1 MAGNIKNGTEMDQ
14 ASAFSFDM
22 IYCGPPALPGDLWT
36 RWNFEPG
43 LLTGLFVV
51 AVIGAFLLR
60 PATRG
65 RQMAFAG
72 AWLMAAFL
80 FVSPLCAL
88 TVSLF
93 SARVG
98 HHVLLTM
105 IVAPLLALALP
116 AQWGRGMALLL
127 PLALSTIALWLWHS
141 PDIYTAAF
149 AHPAIYW
156 AMQLSLIGAFTWL
169 WLGLLHS
176 ASPMA
181 AGLTALTS
189 AIQMG
194 MLGALL
200 VFAANPL
207 YVPHFATTLAFNLSP
222 LNDQQLG
229 GLIMWVP
236 ANLPLLALV
245 LWRLVEALGVHRE
258 AEE

>member
-1 MAGNIKNGTEMDQ
+1 MDR
-14 ASAFSFDM
+14 ASPFSFDLS
-22 IYCGPPALPGDLWT
+22 YCGQPPVPGDLWS

-43 LLTGLFVV
+43 LLAGLALAACLGLF
-51 AVIGAFLLR
+51 LSR
-60 PATRG
+60 RQPRG
-65 RQMAFAG
+65 SRIAIAA
-72 AWLMAAFL
+72 AWLLAAAL

-105 IVAPLLALALP
+105 VLAPILALALP
-116 AQWGRGMALLL
+116 AHWGRRLSLMP
-127 PLALSTIALWLWHS
+127 PLVISTIALWLWHS
-141 PDIYTAAF
+141 PDIYASAF

-156 AMQLSLIGAFTWL
+156 TMQLSLIGSFTWL
-169 WLGLLHS
+169 WLGLFQS
-176 ASPMA
+176 ASPLT
-181 AGLTALTS
+181 AGVTALTS

-200 VFAANPL
+200 VFANQPL
-207 YVPHFATTLAFNLSP
+207 YVPHLATTPAFGLSP
-222 LNDQQLG
+222 LDDQQLA

-245 LWRLVEALGVHRE
+245 LWRLVDALGPRQE
-258 AEE
+258 ATE

>member
-1 MAGNIKNGTEMDQ
+1 MDQ

-22 IYCGPPALPGDLWT
+22 SYCGPPALPEELWT

-43 LLTGLFVV
+43 LLTGLV
-51 AVIGAFLLR
+51 AAALIGVFLLR
-60 PATRG
+60 SATGG
-65 RQMAFAG
+65 RRVAFAC
-72 AWLMAAFL
+72 AWLSAAIL

-105 IVAPLLALALP
+105 AVAPLLALALP
-116 AQWGRGMALLL
+116 AHWGRWMGLLP

-141 PDIYTAAF
+141 PDIYTSAF
-149 AHPAIYW
+149 SHPALYW
-156 AMQLSLIGAFTWL
+156 AMQLSLLSSFTWL
-169 WLGLLHS
+169 WLGLIRS
-176 ASPMA
+176 ASPLG
-181 AGLTALTS
+181 AGLAALTS

-207 YVPHFATTLAFNLSP
+207 YVPHFATTLAFGLSP
-222 LNDQQLG
+222 LDDQQLG

-245 LWRLVEALGVHRE
+245 LWRLLDGLGLRRE
-258 AEE
+258 ATE

>member
-1 MAGNIKNGTEMDQ
+1 MEQ

-22 IYCGPPALPGDLWT
+22 SYCGPPPLTGDLWG

-43 LLTGLFVV
+43 LLMGLVL
-51 AVIGAFLLR
+51 AAGLGLYLLR
-60 PATRG
+60 DAARG
-65 RQMAFAG
+65 RQAAFAS
-72 AWLMAAFL
+72 AWLLAAIL

-105 IVAPLLALALP
+105 IVAPILALALP
-116 AQWGRGMALLL
+116 AQWGRRMGFLA
-127 PLALSTIALWLWHS
+127 PLALSTAALWLWHS
-141 PDIYTAAF
+141 PDLYTAAF
-149 AHPAIYW
+149 SHPAIYW
-156 AMQLSLIGAFTWL
+156 AMQLSLLTSFTWF
-169 WLGLLHS
+169 WLGLLR
-176 ASPMA
+176 ADA
-181 AGLTALTS
+181 AMSSGVAALSS

-200 VFAANPL
+200 VFAPNPL
-207 YVPHFATTLAFNLSP
+207 YVPHFASTLSFGLSP
-222 LNDQQLG
+222 VDDQQLG

-245 LWRLVEALGVHRE
+245 LWRLVDALGGRQ
-258 AEE
+258 AASR

>member
-1 MAGNIKNGTEMDQ
+1 MDQ

-22 IYCGPPALPGDLWT
+22 SYCGPPALPDDVWT

-43 LLTGLFVV
+43 LLAGLVLM
-51 AVIGAFLLR
+51 AGIGALLLR
-60 PATRG
+60 HATRG

-72 AWLMAAFL
+72 AWLLSAIL

-105 IVAPLLALALP
+105 MVAPLLALALP
-116 AQWGRGMALLL
+116 AHWGRWMGLLL
-127 PLALSTIALWLWHS
+127 PLVVSTIALWLWHS
-141 PDIYTAAF
+141 PDIYASAF
-149 AHPAIYW
+149 MHPALYW
-156 AMQLSLIGAFTWL
+156 AMQLSLLGSFTWL
-169 WLGLLHS
+169 WLGLLRS
-176 ASPMA
+176 ASAMA

-200 VFAANPL
+200 VFAASPL
-207 YVPHFATTLAFNLSP
+207 YVPHFATSLAFGLSP
-222 LNDQQLG
+222 LDDQQLG

-245 LWRLVEALGVHRE
+245 LWRLLDGLGLSRE
-258 AEE
+258 AAE

>member
-1 MAGNIKNGTEMDQ
+1 MDQ
-14 ASAFSFDM
+14 ASTFSFEM
-22 IYCGPPALPGDLWT
+22 SYCGPPPLPDDLWS

-43 LLTGLFVV
+43 LLGGLL
-51 AVIGAFLLR
+51 AAALIGALLLR
-60 PATRG
+60 HAERG
-65 RQMAFAG
+65 RQAAFAG
-72 AWLMAAFL
+72 AWLLAAVL

-105 IVAPLLALALP
+105 VVAPLLALALP
-116 AQWGRGMALLL
+116 AHWGRWMGLL
-127 PLALSTIALWLWHS
+127 PPLAISTIALWLWHS
-141 PDIYTAAF
+141 PDIYTSAF
-149 AHPAIYW
+149 AHPLIYW
-156 AMQLSLIGAFTWL
+156 AMQMSLLGAFTWL
-169 WLGLLHS
+169 WLGLLRS

-181 AGLTALTS
+181 AGLAALTS

-207 YVPHFATTLAFNLSP
+207 YVPHFATTLAFGLSP
-222 LNDQQLG
+222 LDDQQLG

-236 ANLPLLALV
+236 ANLPLLMLV
-245 LWRLVEALGVHRE
+245 LWRLIDALGVSRE
-258 AEE
+258 AAE

>member
-1 MAGNIKNGTEMDQ
+1 MDQ

-22 IYCGPPALPGDLWT
+22 SYCGPPALPDDLWS

-43 LLTGLFVV
+43 LLAGLFAT
-51 AVIGAFLLR
+51 AVIGTFLLR
-60 PATRG
+60 QATGG
-65 RQMAFAG
+65 RRLAFG
-72 AWLMAAFL
+72 LAWLFAAVL

-98 HHVLLTM
+98 HHVALTM
-105 IVAPLLALALP
+105 LVAPLLALALP
-116 AQWGRGMALLL
+116 AQWGRWMALL
-127 PLALSTIALWLWHS
+127 PPVILSTIALWLWHS
-141 PDIYTAAF
+141 PDIYTSAF
-149 AHPAIYW
+149 AHPALYW
-156 AMQLSLIGAFTWL
+156 AMQLSLLTSFTWL
-169 WLGLLHS
+169 WLGLLRS
-176 ASPMA
+176 ASAMA

-200 VFAANPL
+200 VFAATPL
-207 YVPHFATTLAFNLSP
+207 YVPHFATTLAFNLSA
-222 LNDQQLG
+222 LDDQQLG

-245 LWRLVEALGVHRE
+245 LWRLLDGLGLRRE
-258 AEE
+258 ASE

>member
-1 MAGNIKNGTEMDQ
+1 MDQ
-14 ASAFSFDM
+14 ASPFSFDM
-22 IYCGPPALPGDLWT
+22 SYCGPPPVPGDLSS

-43 LLTGLFVV
+43 LLAGLILAACLGLFLTRREPQQSRL
-51 AVIGAFLLR
+51 AFGA
-60 PATRG
+60 
-65 RQMAFAG
+65 
-72 AWLMAAFL
+72 AWLLAATL

-105 IVAPLLALALP
+105 LVAPLLALSLP
-116 AQWGRGMALLL
+116 AHWGRKLNFL
-127 PLALSTIALWLWHS
+127 PPLVISTVALWLWHS
-141 PDIYTAAF
+141 PDIYASAF
-149 AHPAIYW
+149 VHPAIYW
-156 AMQLSLIGAFTWL
+156 AMQLSLLSTFTWL
-169 WLGLLHS
+169 WLGLLKS
-176 ASPMA
+176 ASPLS

-200 VFAANPL
+200 VFASQPL
-207 YVPHFATTLAFNLSP
+207 YIPHLATTLAFGLSP
-222 LNDQQLG
+222 IDDQQLA

-245 LWRLVEALGVHRE
+245 LWRLLGALGMRQE
-258 AEE
+258 ATE

>member
-1 MAGNIKNGTEMDQ
+1 MDQ

-22 IYCGPPALPGDLWT
+22 SYCGPPALPADLWS
-36 RWNFEPG
+36 RWNLEPG
-43 LLTGLFVV
+43 LIAGLVAV
-51 AVIGAFLLR
+51 AVIGVVLLR
-60 PATRG
+60 HATRG

-72 AWLMAAFL
+72 AWLLAAIL

-93 SARVG
+93 SARAG

-116 AQWGRGMALLL
+116 AHWGRWMGFL
-127 PLALSTIALWLWHS
+127 PPLVLSTIAFWLWHS
-141 PDIYTAAF
+141 PDFYAAAF

-156 AMQLSLIGAFTWL
+156 AMQLSLLGTFTWL
-169 WLGLLHS
+169 WLGLLRS
-176 ASPMA
+176 TAPMA

-200 VFAANPL
+200 VFAATPL
-207 YVPHFATTLAFNLSP
+207 YIPHFATTLAFNLSP
-222 LNDQQLG
+222 LDDQQLG

-236 ANLPLLALV
+236 ANFPLLALV
-245 LWRLVEALGVHRE
+245 LWRLLDGLGLRRE
-258 AEE
+258 AAE

>member
-1 MAGNIKNGTEMDQ
+1 MDQ
-14 ASAFSFDM
+14 ASPFSFDM
-22 IYCGPPALPGDLWT
+22 SYCGSPPLPDDLWG

-43 LLTGLFVV
+43 LLMALV
-51 AVIGAFLLR
+51 AVGLAGALLLR
-60 PATRG
+60 RAERG
-65 RQMAFAG
+65 RQVAFAG
-72 AWLMAAFL
+72 AWALAALL

-105 IVAPLLALALP
+105 VAAPLLALALP
-116 AQWGRGMALLL
+116 ANWGRWMGFFP
-127 PLALSTIALWLWHS
+127 PLVISTAALWLWHS
-141 PDIYTAAF
+141 PDIYASAF
-149 AHPAIYW
+149 MHPALYW
-156 AMQLSLIGAFTWL
+156 AMQLSLLGSFTWL
-169 WLGLLHS
+169 WLGLLRS

-207 YVPHFATTLAFNLSP
+207 YIPHFATTLAFGLSP
-222 LNDQQLG
+222 LDDQQLG

-245 LWRLVEALGVHRE
+245 LWRLMDALGVSRE
-258 AEE
+258 AAE